1 MLPRI
6 RLSYPLL
13 PTTPPICPMES
24 HFTTLDW
31 IVLAVYFVGTMSIG
45 FYFWIRQKSRSM
57 EGFTVASRSLPGW
70 VCGLS
75 IFATFLSS
83 ISFLALPG
91 KSFSAD
97 WSPFV
102 FSLSLPLAAWIAV
115 TWFVPY
121 YRKSNEISAY
131 AHLEHRFGAWA
142 RVYASFFYL
151 LTQLARMGAVMYLM
165 GLPLN
170 ILLGWDIR
178 TIIMVTGVSVTI
190 YALVGG
196 IVAVIWADALQAIV
210 LMVGAVGCIIII
222 LLDMPEGVGQVMTV
236 AMEHHKFSFG
246 GFGVSLVDETFWMIL
261 AYGLF
266 INLQN
271 FGIDQNFV
279 QRYIASS
286 SDREARKSLWFG
298 ALLYVPVSAVFFFIG
313 TLLFVFYTNHPEDLD
328 EVRHN
333 VAMQQL
339 RSESIETGTPGYEA
353 KLAATSAE
361 LTPAQIGDKVFPHF
375 IGKHLPAGM
384 TGLLI
389 AAVFAAAM
397 STISTSLNSSAT
409 LLMNDYYKRFFN
421 PDATERQSM
430 RVLYASTI
438 VWGVLGTGAAMGL
451 VSLSENVL
459 DIWWDL
465 SSIFSGGILGLFLLG
480 MISRVKSPAAVTGVL
495 VGALVIAW
503 MVFSPAWGVLPGTV
517 SIEHG
522 AVEVVADG
530 FSFAEHLQQGDQVLL
545 GQQHYEVASVA
556 SDGNTLAL
564 ATPFDQESIKD
575 KSMVKI
581 DSLSR
586 YRNWFNSLLVVV
598 IGALTI
604 LLVGLLAGKIFG
616 GAGDDNAESM
626 S

>member
-1 MLPRI
+1 
-6 RLSYPLL
+6 
-13 PTTPPICPMES
+13 MET
-24 HFTTLDW
+24 HFTNLDW
-31 IVLAVYFVGTMSIG
+31 VVLALYFVGTMSIG
-45 FYFWIRQKSRSM
+45 FYFWFQQKSRSM
-57 EGFTVASRSLPGW
+57 EGFTVASRALPGW

-121 YRKSNEISAY
+121 YRKSDEISAY

-178 TIIMVTGVSVTI
+178 TIIIVTGVSVTI
-190 YALVGG
+190 YSLVGG

-210 LMVGAVGCIIII
+210 LMVGAVYCIVIL
-222 LLDMPEGVGQVMTV
+222 LLDMPGGIGQVFEV
-236 AMEHHKFSFG
+236 AAEHHKFSLG

-261 AYGLF
+261 VYGLF

-279 QRYIASS
+279 QRYIAAS
-286 SDREARKSLWFG
+286 SDREARKSLWLG
-298 ALLYVPVSAVFFFIG
+298 ALLYVPVSAIFFFIG
-313 TLLFVFYTNHPEDLD
+313 TLLFVFYTNHPDDLG
-328 EVRHN
+328 EVRRA
-333 VAMQQL
+333 VAVQQL
-339 RSESIETGTPGYEA
+339 SNDQVAPDTSGYRE
-353 KLAATSAE
+353 KLAAASAE
-361 LTPAQIGDKVFPHF
+361 LTPAQVGDKVFPHF

-421 PDATERQSM
+421 PEATERQSM
-430 RVLYASTI
+430 MMLYASTI
-438 VWGVLGTGAAMGL
+438 IWGVLGTGAALGL
-451 VSLSENVL
+451 VRLSENVL

-503 MVFSPAWGVLPGTV
+503 MVFSPVWGVLPGTV
-517 SIEHG
+517 TMERG

-530 FSFAEHLQQGDQVLL
+530 FSFAEHLAEGDRVMIG
-545 GQQHYEVASVA
+545 GQSYEVASVA
-556 SDGNTLAL
+556 GDGKTLTLAT
-564 ATPFDQESIKD
+564 AFGQESG
-575 KSMVKI
+575 KSLPMVKV
-581 DSLSR
+581 DAVTR

-616 GAGDDNAESM
+616 DTGRKTA
-626 S
+626 

>member
-1 MLPRI
+1 
-6 RLSYPLL
+6 
-13 PTTPPICPMES
+13 MET
-24 HFTTLDW
+24 HFTNLDW
-31 IVLAVYFVGTMSIG
+31 VVLALYFVGTMSIG
-45 FYFWIRQKSRSM
+45 FYFWFQQKSRSM
-57 EGFTVASRSLPGW
+57 EGFTVASRALPGW

-121 YRKSNEISAY
+121 YRKSDEISAY

-178 TIIMVTGVSVTI
+178 TIIIVTGVSVTI
-190 YALVGG
+190 YSLVGG

-210 LMVGAVGCIIII
+210 LMVGAVDCIVIL
-222 LLDMPEGVGQVMTV
+222 LLDMPGGIGQVFEV
-236 AMEHHKFSFG
+236 AAEHHKFSLG

-261 AYGLF
+261 VYGLF

-279 QRYIASS
+279 QRYIAAS
-286 SDREARKSLWFG
+286 SDREARKSLWLG
-298 ALLYVPVSAVFFFIG
+298 ALLYVPVSAIFFFIG
-313 TLLFVFYTNHPEDLD
+313 TLLFVFYTNHPDDLG
-328 EVRHN
+328 EVRRA
-333 VAMQQL
+333 VAVQQL
-339 RSESIETGTPGYEA
+339 SNDQVAPDTSGYRE
-353 KLAATSAE
+353 KLAAASAE
-361 LTPAQIGDKVFPHF
+361 LTPAQVGDKVFPHF

-421 PDATERQSM
+421 PEATERQSM
-430 RVLYASTI
+430 MMLYASTI
-438 VWGVLGTGAAMGL
+438 IWGVLGTGAALGL
-451 VSLSENVL
+451 VRLSENVL

-503 MVFSPAWGVLPGTV
+503 MVFSPVWGVLPGTV
-517 SIEHG
+517 SVERG

-530 FSFAEHLQQGDQVLL
+530 FSFAEHLAEGDRVMIG
-545 GQQHYEVASVA
+545 GQSYEVASVA
-556 SDGNTLAL
+556 GDGKTLTLAT
-564 ATPFDQESIKD
+564 AFGQESG
-575 KSMVKI
+575 KSLPMVKV
-581 DSLSR
+581 DALTR
-586 YRNWFNSLLVVV
+586 YRNWLNSLLVVV

-616 GAGDDNAESM
+616 DTGRKTA
-626 S
+626 